1 MPDSGLTC
9 RDESLHC
16 CRWLLGQGRSLA
28 KIESGTSYQ
37 DLLNSWSELVR
48 VLAARAQKP
57 GEPSGSVEDGTLPQ
71 PPESMD
77 PQLASILSAA
87 WLLFVTSGVRYW
99 LGAAETWAKL
109 LPSIDAG
116 LEAAREDPSHLPEA
130 RTILIDELRGSLRT
144 LMDLS
149 YRESRR
155 VALEFEDIVQPPAAD
170 SAGEGENSNHYWR
183 RWTVKP

>member
-1 MPDSGLTC
+1 MARIDN
-9 RDESLHC
+9 
-16 CRWLLGQGRSLA
+16 
-28 KIESGTSYQ
+28 GTSYQ
-37 DLLNSWSELVR
+37 DLLSSWSELLQ
-48 VLAARAQKP
+48 VLEARAQEP
-57 GEPSGSVEDGTLPQ
+57 GGPRGSVEDGKPPQ

-77 PQLASILSAA
+77 PELASILSAA

-99 LGAAETWAKL
+99 LTATETWAKL

-116 LEAAREDPSHLPEA
+116 LEAARANPSQLPEA

-155 VALEFEDIVQPPAAD
+155 VALEFEDIVHPAAAD
-170 SAGEGENSNHYWR
+170 SAGANPGHYWR

>member
-1 MPDSGLTC
+1 
-9 RDESLHC
+9 
-16 CRWLLGQGRSLA
+16 
-28 KIESGTSYQ
+28 
-37 DLLNSWSELVR
+37 
-48 VLAARAQKP
+48 
-57 GEPSGSVEDGTLPQ
+57 
-71 PPESMD
+71 MD

-116 LEAAREDPSHLPEA
+116 LEAARENPSHLPEA

-155 VALEFEDIVQPPAAD
+155 VALEFEDIVHPPAPD
-170 SAGEGENSNHYWR
+170 SARENPSQYWR